1 MKKGEKM
8 RKISKYSKKSH
19 NVLGSTEEVIILL
32 IALYRLVLVILSR
45 KKMHQNWYISNAT
58 VCVFLMLHFSIPLPF
73 YVCFI
78 FNKLHGDRKLLRT
91 NLNTPISF
99 FIRPEANF
107 V

>member
-32 IALYRLVLVILSR
+32 IALHRVSR
-45 KKMHQNWYISNAT
+45 EKMHQNWYISNAT